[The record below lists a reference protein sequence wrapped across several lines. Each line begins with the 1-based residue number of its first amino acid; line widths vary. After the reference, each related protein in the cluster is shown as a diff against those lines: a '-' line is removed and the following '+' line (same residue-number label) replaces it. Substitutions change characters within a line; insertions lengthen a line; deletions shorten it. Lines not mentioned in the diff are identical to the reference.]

1 MQIPKLGHRASAEA
15 RSQYASDRELAATFD
30 DLLDVAD
37 EALGRLRQL
46 TVSSR
51 SVDELRTIRLAAEK
65 ALLDA
70 VQAAE
75 AGERAAAG
83 VHTYGDRIAFRK
95 AKARTEVRAWSRRML
110 ELRTRREALKLQN
123 QSSAGTFVPGAVR
136 VQSTSALGPHVFG
149 LEALPGTL
157 RAGVDLKAIVGD

>member
-1 MQIPKLGHRASAEA
+1 MQIPKLGHRPSADASK
-15 RSQYASDRELAATFD
+15 QYASDRELAATFD

-46 TVSSR
+46 TVTSR
-51 SVDELRTIRLAAEK
+51 SVDELRTVRLAAEK

-70 VQAAE
+70 AQAAE
-75 AGERAAAG
+75 AAQRCTAG

-95 AKARTEVRAWSRRML
+95 AKARSEVRAWTHRLL

-123 QSSAGTFVPGAVR
+123 QSAPGTLVPGAVR
-136 VQSTSALGPHVFG
+136 IQSTSALGPHIFG